1 MEELTNFALR
11 FYRILAKKAAKDEM
25 RGVVFLFFT
34 TKILPASFANLKYL
48 RHI

>member
-11 FYRILAKKAAKDEM
+11 FYRILAKKAAKAEK
-25 RGVVFLFFT
+25 RGFVSLFIT
-34 TKILPASFANLKYL
+34 TKVRPATFANLKNL

>member
-11 FYRILAKKAAKDEM
+11 FYRILAKKAAKDKK
-25 RGVVFLFFT
+25 RGIVSLFFT
-34 TKILPASFANLKYL
+34 TKVLPSSFANLKYL

>member
-11 FYRILAKKAAKDEM
+11 FYRILAKKAAKDEK
-25 RGVVFLFFT
+25 RGVVSLFFT
-34 TKILPASFANLKYL
+34 TKILPASFANLEYL